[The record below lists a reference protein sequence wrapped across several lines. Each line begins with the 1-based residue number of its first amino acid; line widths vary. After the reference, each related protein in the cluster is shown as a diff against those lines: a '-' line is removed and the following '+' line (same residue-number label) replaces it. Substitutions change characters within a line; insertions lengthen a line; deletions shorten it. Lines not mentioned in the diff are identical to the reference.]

1 MPLCILRFQAWY
13 WTVLIETLRDNRT
26 LVPNT
31 FLQRQ
36 IIVFTMSHSAKREG
50 DSFLLYYFAVA
61 VAYLFSSLL
70 IEHIYRYQQRFPEQY
85 I

>member
-1 MPLCILRFQAWY
+1 MPLCILRFQVWY
-13 WTVLIETLRDNRT
+13 WTFLIETLRDDRT

-36 IIVFTMSHSAKREG
+36 IMVFKMGRSAKREG
-50 DSFLLYYFAVA
+50 DSFLLHYFAVA
-61 VAYLFSSLL
+61 VAYLFSSLF